1 MLDLYRRAF
10 LRIPVYCG
18 DVVKSHLP
26 NTGTFEVDGFFY
38 THTYKDSLLWELVL
52 ADSDSVC
59 SEQISDMEFYQ
70 EIPKNLNIH
79 IFGNGTSIGIQLDKY
94 QNGFYDFVGKTV
106 HVFWHNYSVYF
117 TFDIGKVNIKY
128 RKLDIDITKDTTET
142 IHISYID
149 VVLKAIRL
157 FNIGIYK
164 VIEG

>member
-1 MLDLYRRAF
+1 MLDLYRHDF

-26 NTGTFEVDGFFY
+26 KTGTFEVDGFYY
-38 THTYKDSLLWELVL
+38 THTYKDSLFEELVL
-52 ADSDSVC
+52 ADSVC
-59 SEQISDMEFYQ
+59 SEQISEMEFYQ

-106 HVFWHNYSVYF
+106 HVFWHNYSVYL

-128 RKLDIDITKDTTET
+128 RKLDIDITRDTTDT
-142 IHISYID
+142 IHIFYID

-157 FNIGIYK
+157 FNIGIYREVK
-164 VIEG
+164 

>member
-18 DVVKSHLP
+18 DVVKSAFP
-26 NTGTFEVDGFFY
+26 KTGTFEVDGFFY

-52 ADSDSVC
+52 ADSVC
-59 SEQISDMEFYQ
+59 SEQISEMEFYQ
-70 EIPKNLNIH
+70 ETPKNLNIH

-117 TFDIGKVNIKY
+117 Y
-128 RKLDIDITKDTTET
+128 L
-142 IHISYID
+142 
-149 VVLKAIRL
+149 
-157 FNIGIYK
+157 
-164 VIEG
+164 